1 MIFINSDKPN
11 IKEEEKPLRET
22 STILIDERRT
32 IFGLIISSILDPLEA
47 SQCLCFYEVFPN
59 ISKLFLDLKG
69 EASL

>member
-32 IFGLIISSILDPLEA
+32 IFGLRISSSLDPLEA
-47 SQCLCFYEVFPN
+47 LQCLCF
-59 ISKLFLDLKG
+59 
-69 EASL
+69 